1 MSMIN
6 LDYNYEFR
14 VASNMA
20 LCSLLNMLPF
30 KPDKVS
36 FDYRFTVTFSGH
48 NLCAMFKLIS
58 DRDIKIGYFLDY
70 FAYASR
76 VRLSNLFVDYK
87 TTIPLDYDY
96 YRASH
101 VQK

>member
-1 MSMIN
+1 MIN

-14 VASNMA
+14 VASNSA

-30 KPDKVS
+30 KPDKIS

-48 NLCAMFKLIS
+48 NLCAMFKIIK

-76 VRLSNLFVDYK
+76 VRISNLFVEYE
-87 TTIPLDYDY
+87 TTIPLEFDY
-96 YRASH
+96 YRKSH